1 MDTRPI
7 GIFDSGLGG
16 VSTLR
21 QALHLLPDEAFVYY
35 GDNGNAPYGSRSED
49 DIRILSQ
56 NAVRFLI
63 SKNAKAILLACNTS
77 TAAAF
82 EMLQRISPVPVIG
95 IEPAILEAS
104 QLAGSGRILMMS
116 TQATARLPRYHRLR
130 ERLPDPSR
138 VIDIPCSAQFVWRV
152 EHGVSSMD
160 GYDDL
165 FEAALAPCHGEQVDA
180 IVLGCTHYLFFQLQ
194 LVRYAQKHFHGVP
207 RFFDG
212 GRAAAQA
219 LLRTLKDSGAL
230 NPDGQ
235 GDVTFFTSGDYD
247 TYHARFE
254 TLLRQPMHI
263 DGIEL

>member
-21 QALHLLPDEAFVYY
+21 QALHLLPNETFVYY
-35 GDNGNAPYGSRSED
+35 GDNGNAPYGSRSEE
-49 DIRILSQ
+49 DIRLLSQ

-63 SKNAKAILLACNTS
+63 EKNVKAILLACNTS
-77 TAAAF
+77 TAAAL
-82 EMLQRISPVPVIG
+82 ELLQQLSPVPVIG

-116 TQATARLPRYHRLR
+116 TEATARMPRYHKLR
-130 ERLPDPSR
+130 EQLPDSSR

-165 FEAALAPCHGEQVDA
+165 FEATLSPYREERVDA
-180 IVLGCTHYLFFQLQ
+180 IVLGCTHYLFFQKQ
-194 LVRYAQKHFHGVP
+194 LAYYVQKHFHGEP

-212 GRAAAQA
+212 GRAAAQS
-219 LLRTLKDSGAL
+219 LLYTLKEQDAL
-230 NPDGQ
+230 HTGGQ
-235 GDVTFFTSGDYD
+235 GGVSFFTSGDYD
-247 TYHARFE
+247 VYHTRFE

>member
-21 QALHLLPDEAFVYY
+21 QALHLLPGEAFVYY
-35 GDNGNAPYGSRSED
+35 GDNGNAPYGSRSGD
-49 DIRILSQ
+49 DIRALSQ

-63 SKNAKAILLACNTS
+63 SKKVKAILLACNTS
-77 TAAAF
+77 TAAAL
-82 EMLQRISPVPVIG
+82 ELLQQLSPVPVIG
-95 IEPAILEAS
+95 IEPAIIEAS
-104 QLAGSGRILMMS
+104 QLAGAGRILMMS

-152 EHGVSSMD
+152 EHGVSSLD

-165 FEAALAPCHGEQVDA
+165 FETALAPCHGEQVDA
-180 IVLGCTHYLFFQLQ
+180 IVLGCTHYMFFQLQ
-194 LVRYAQKHFHGVP
+194 LARYAKVHFNGEP

-212 GRAAAQA
+212 GRAAAQT
-219 LLRTLKDSGAL
+219 LLRTLKDNDAL
-230 NPDGQ
+230 NPGGQ
-235 GDVTFFTSGDYD
+235 GVVTFFTSGDYN
-247 TYHARFE
+247 TYHDRFE
-254 TLLRQPMHI
+254 TLLRQSMHI